1 MRPRLIYT
9 ISGSM
14 TSKSDR
20 GGGMWLAAGSQL
32 RDRAF
37 PKNCQLVGREDGSCR
52 THEGLRAI
60 ASRTSNMPIRLAP
73 MIGSG
78 RLFETRFGRCAQIRR
93 IEIIFTGDSKPA

>member
-1 MRPRLIYT
+1 MARWELKIPMRP
-9 ISGSM
+9 
-14 TSKSDR
+14 
-20 GGGMWLAAGSQL
+20 GGRIIGRINGRHL

-78 RLFETRFGRCAQIRR
+78 RLFDTRFGRCAQIRR